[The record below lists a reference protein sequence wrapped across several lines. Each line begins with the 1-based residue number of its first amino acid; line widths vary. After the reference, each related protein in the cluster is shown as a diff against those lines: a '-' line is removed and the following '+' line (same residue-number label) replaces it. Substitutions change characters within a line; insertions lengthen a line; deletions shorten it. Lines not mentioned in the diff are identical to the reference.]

1 MIKYFQLFHNKKIA
15 ILSLS
20 LPQHLYNKGVLPS
33 MNLLTDDLLVEAYL
47 SAIDHHLDQR
57 FIKLLWSEIST
68 RQLNVNKIN

>member
-1 MIKYFQLFHNKKIA
+1 
-15 ILSLS
+15 
-20 LPQHLYNKGVLPS
+20 